1 MSLSAVT
8 PRVRRPGQQAPVA
21 RLMDAQ
27 DSGRGDSAV
36 VGIKRVNLSFRLPE
50 EVAAELSARSA
61 ELGINK
67 TAYLILALQSYFG
80 KEIK

>member
-8 PRVRRPGQQAPVA
+8 PRVRRPGQQVTSA

-27 DSGRGDSAV
+27 DSNRGDS
-36 VGIKRVNLSFRLPE
+36 VGTKRVNLSFRLPE
-50 EVAAELSARSA
+50 DVASELAARSS